1 MFHFSV
7 SLKWP
12 AYFFLRLKMSNEN
25 NEIDEIENL
34 LQGHET
40 RRQEELL
47 QLLENKASLM
57 DRELR
62 VGRQL
67 IEKLRLVGELQSKL
81 LQKINGKIS
90 VENSLNCI
98 FLDEVKET
106 EWEEKLNNGKR
117 NDATYEFM

>member
-1 MFHFSV
+1 
-7 SLKWP
+7 
-12 AYFFLRLKMSNEN
+12 MSNEN

-62 VGRQL
+62 LGRQL

-106 EWEEKLNNGKR
+106 E
-117 NDATYEFM
+117 